1 MKYKIAIII
10 SIVFLNSCIENKRK
24 IDNVNNTSQFEEE
37 FVEDK
42 FEKFDPIAY
51 VSNPAKT
58 DKLCLSAIEKAK
70 ADIKKG
76 GIVFTQAAGFGFG
89 HNRYEAELK
98 ELCKQKGLNYD
109 IDLIGCVVVKGQT
122 QGCYGAYMD
131 KILSEKYGS
140 DFKENMYKKADSMFL
155 VNAIDKT
162 VYYGDLDNRPRLP
175 TEKKRNSDD
184 LGYAYFENL
193 EIKTKSNKWKDL
205 PFMDIHFIVHKDS
218 TISNFSV
225 SNFVARGNDKFKTEL
240 FNLAVNKIKADYP
253 IWVPGSIKGI
263 SLKSENNIRIHFAK
277 K

>member
-10 SIVFLNSCIENKRK
+10 LIIFLNSCIENKRK
-24 IDNVNNTSQFEEE
+24 IDSANNTSEFEEE

-51 VSNPAKT
+51 VSSPAKT

-98 ELCKQKGLNYD
+98 ELCKQKGLKYD
-109 IDLIGCVVVKGQT
+109 IDLIGCVVFEGQT

-131 KILSEKYGS
+131 KILSEKYGA
-140 DFKENMYKKADSMFL
+140 DFKKEMHQKADSLFL
-155 VNAIDKT
+155 VNAVNKT
-162 VYYGDLDNRPRLP
+162 IYYGDLDNRPRLP
-175 TEKKRNSDD
+175 TEKKRSSDD
-184 LGYAYFENL
+184 LGYVYVKNS
-193 EIKTKSNKWKDL
+193 EIKIKSNKWDDL
-205 PFMDIHFIVHKDS
+205 PFMDIDFIVHKDS
-218 TISNFSV
+218 TISDFNV
-225 SNFVARGNDKFKTEL
+225 SNFVAKGNDRFKTEL
-240 FNLAVNKIKADYP
+240 FNLAVNKIKTDYP
-253 IWVPGSIKGI
+253 VWIPGSINGI
-263 SLKSENNIRIHFAK
+263 PLKSDNNIRIHFNK